1 MTKIAFIG
9 LGHMGGG
16 MAPNLAKAGHEVRA
30 FDLSEDA
37 LAHAVERGCKRAG
50 STDEAVKGAEAVVT
64 MLPAGKHV
72 AEVYR
77 SHIFG
82 KAPKSAILIDCS
94 TIDVAT
100 AKTLE
105 EEAAAQG
112 YTMVDA
118 PVSGGIAAAEGGTLT
133 FMVGGSDD
141 GFAKAQPVLEK
152 MGKAVIHAGGA
163 GSGQAA
169 KICNNMLLGATMAA
183 TCEAFALAEKLGLN
197 LQTFYD
203 ISSKASGQS
212 WSMTSYCP
220 VPGVGPETP
229 ADRNYEGG
237 FAAALMLKDLKL
249 AMDAA
254 KEAGAYTP
262 MGGEAE
268 ELYQRFVDRGGGTK
282 DFSAIIK
289 MIDDSWVPPTDE
301 KE

>member
-30 FDLSEDA
+30 FDLSEEA
-37 LAHAVERGCKRAG
+37 LSAAVDKGCKPAG
-50 STDEAVKGAEAVVT
+50 STDEAVKGADAVVT

-133 FMVGGSDD
+133 FMVGGSDE

-183 TCEAFALAEKLGLN
+183 TCEAFALAEKLGLD

-220 VPGVGPETP
+220 VPGVGPQTP
-229 ADRNYEGG
+229 ADRDYEGG

-282 DFSAIIK
+282 DFSALIK
-289 MIDDSWVPPTDE
+289 MIDDSWVPPADE

>member
-1 MTKIAFIG
+1 MKIAFIG

-30 FDLSEDA
+30 FDLSEEA
-37 LAHAVERGCKRAG
+37 LVHAVERGCQRAA
-50 STDEAVKGAEAVVT
+50 STDEAVRDADAVVT

-77 SHIFG
+77 SHVLG
-82 KAPKSAILIDCS
+82 KAPKTAILIDCS

-100 AKTLE
+100 ARSVE
-105 EEAAAQG
+105 EEAAAAG

-141 GFAKAQPVLEK
+141 GFAKAQAILEK
-152 MGKAVIHAGGA
+152 MGKAVIHAGEA

-183 TCEAFALAEKLGLN
+183 TCEAFALAEKLGLD

-229 ADRNYEGG
+229 ADRDYEGG
-237 FAAALMLKDLKL
+237 FAAALMLKDLRL

-262 MGGEAE
+262 MGCEAE

-282 DFSAIIK
+282 DFSALIK
-289 MIDDSWVPPTDE
+289 MIDDSWIVPE
-301 KE
+301 ENI